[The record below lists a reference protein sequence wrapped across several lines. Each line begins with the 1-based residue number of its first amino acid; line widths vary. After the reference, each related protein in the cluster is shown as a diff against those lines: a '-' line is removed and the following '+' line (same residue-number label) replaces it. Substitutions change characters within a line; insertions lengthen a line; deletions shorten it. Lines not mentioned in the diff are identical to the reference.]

1 MKSKRTRPT
10 TAQLRPAWQE
20 NVGVY
25 THCPAIHWKASQKKD
40 ELNLRSPRSEDAL
53 TWQVFRSLEAAGLL
67 DRLVEDLLGISDQYR
82 AYYWQRPWHQYVIDP
97 TIDKVLGEVE
107 PYHRARNLQ
116 HTETDLILRGNRTL
130 VMAEMKLGPQETQ
143 PNGWRQSRDSP
154 LVDDYEP
161 WVRPL
166 LKDPARWQDTMERFA
181 QLYKNL
187 ILGQRVAELW
197 APSGTPLEL
206 HLLTVVNGN
215 AGRRLRGGS
224 VSTYRTEF
232 DDFRATSSLPA
243 SRLHLLEWQEIRRW
257 ISRIPRPELEFALDR
272 LTRQI
277 LLKPAP
283 FRRIIAVDWSGAK
296 DPATQKQKI
305 WWCNGSVDQQGELRI
320 GALSHGNTRAEFV
333 DWLKDQTKGP
343 RRMLVGLDFPFSFP
357 KGWVGRQQLQ
367 ETESWDD
374 VVAFCRENAEAILGE
389 CLPPFWG
396 HPGTTKPRAE
406 DFEALGLDSLFRKTE
421 ARTLTAKSAFQIGG
435 AGAPGTAAVRGIPHL
450 LVLRQAGFSIWPFDG
465 SLEELGLDHVV
476 VEIYPRVFEGD
487 VRKSNREAR
496 EELVDRVS
504 EQEGVIVRDA
514 IRQKAFSTEDAFDAF
529 ISAVAMWK
537 KVKTEGAGFDR
548 YGASFHQDQVIRSEG
563 WIWGVPYI
571 QDGEI

>member
-1 MKSKRTRPT
+1 MNAKQNRKGSAKLRPT
-10 TAQLRPAWQE
+10 WQQ

-25 THCPAIHWKASQKKD
+25 THCPAIQWKASQKKD
-40 ELNLRSPRSEDAL
+40 EQKIRNPHSEDAL

-67 DRLVEDLLGISDQYR
+67 DRFAEDLLGVSDQYR
-82 AYYWQRPWHQYVIDP
+82 AHYWQRPWHQYVIDP

-130 VMAEMKLGPQETQ
+130 VVAEMKLGRQETQ

-166 LKDPARWQDTMERFA
+166 LKDPARWQDTVKRFA

-206 HLLTVVNGN
+206 HLLAVVNGN

-232 DDFRATSSLPA
+232 DDFRTTSSLPA
-243 SRLHLLEWQEIRRW
+243 FRLHLLEWQEIRRW
-257 ISRIPRPELEFALDR
+257 MSKIHRPELEFALDG
-272 LTRQI
+272 LTYHP
-277 LLKPAP
+277 LLKPAR

-296 DPATQKQKI
+296 DPARQKRKI
-305 WWCNGSVDQQGELRI
+305 WRCNGSIDEQGRLRVSELSGGKAR
-320 GALSHGNTRAEFV
+320 TEFIE
-333 DWLKDQTKGP
+333 WLKEQAKGV

-357 KGWVGRQQLQ
+357 KGWVGRRLAQD
-367 ETESWDD
+367 TESWDD
-374 VVAFCRENAEAILGE
+374 VVAFCRENAEAILEE
-389 CLPPFWG
+389 CPPPFWG
-396 HPGTTKPRAE
+396 HPDTTKPRAQ
-406 DFEALGLDSLFRKTE
+406 DLAALRLASLLRKTE

-435 AGAPGTAAVRGIPHL
+435 AGAPGTAALRGIAYL
-450 LVLRQAGFSIWPFDG
+450 LELRQAGFSIWPFDER
-465 SLEELGLDHVV
+465 LEECDLNHVV
-476 VEIYPRVFEGD
+476 VEIYPRVFTGD
-487 VRKSNREAR
+487 VRRSSREAR
-496 EELVDRVS
+496 EELVDRVC
-504 EQEGVIVRDA
+504 EDEGVIVRDA
-514 IRQKAFSTEDAFDAF
+514 IRQKASATEDAFDAF
-529 ISAVAMWK
+529 ISAVAMRK
-537 KVKTEGAGFDR
+537 ELNTDGGGFDR
-548 YGASFHQDQVIRSEG
+548 YGAGFYADRVIRSEG